1 MRGLKNP
8 RSQAIYGL
16 ELSHTTIASMMLNRN
31 PLLALYYTN
40 LLNAVW
46 LISFQTVAEMRFGAR
61 KANRGTARQQ
71 QLEIFLQRFQIIPY
85 TDPLATH
92 WAEIRLDAEHVG
104 LRLEA
109 GDAWIAASARLLNA
123 PLLTHD
129 KDFSPAACPS
139 LTVYCYGI
147 P

>member
-1 MRGLKNP
+1 MNAVVLD
-8 RSQAIYGL
+8 
-16 ELSHTTIASMMLNRN
+16 TTVASMMLNQN
-31 PLLALYYTN
+31 PLLALYYVH
-40 LLNAVW
+40 LLNASW
-46 LISFQTVAEMRFGAR
+46 LISFQTVAEMRFGAL
-61 KANRGTARQQ
+61 KANWGTARQQ
-71 QLEIFLQRFQIIPY
+71 QLEVFLQRFQIIPY

-92 WAEIRLDAEHVG
+92 WAEVRLDAERVG

-109 GDAWIAASARLLNA
+109 GDAWIAATARLLNA

-139 LTVYCYGI
+139 LTVHRYGI